1 MIPITF
7 YVFLSVIIMPD
18 GTLKSYTENVVEC
31 PTEEAVQQMH
41 VPKIEN
47 GTIKDWAAS
56 CGPMTLMF
64 NEPPTIP
71 NKPSKEELQT

>member
-7 YVFLSVIIMPD
+7 YVFLSVIVMPD
-18 GTLKSYTENVVEC
+18 GTVKSYTENVVQC

-41 VPKIEN
+41 VPKMEN

-64 NEPPTIP
+64 NELPKIPEPPA
-71 NKPSKEELQT
+71 EELQT

>member
-7 YVFLSVIIMPD
+7 YVFLSVIVMPD
-18 GTLKSYTENVVEC
+18 GTVKSYTENVVEC
-31 PTEEAVQQMH
+31 PTEEAVLQMH
-41 VPKIEN
+41 VPKMEN

-64 NEPPTIP
+64 NELPKIP
-71 NKPSKEELQT
+71 EPLAEELQT

>member
-18 GTLKSYTENVVEC
+18 GTVKSYTENVVEC
-31 PTEEAVQQMH
+31 PTEEAVQQLH
-41 VPKIEN
+41 VPKMKN

>member
-18 GTLKSYTENVVEC
+18 GSVKSYTENVVEC

-41 VPKIEN
+41 VPKMKN

>member
-18 GTLKSYTENVVEC
+18 GTVKSYTENVVEC

-41 VPKIEN
+41 VPKMKN
-47 GTIKDWAAS
+47 GTIKDWAAT

>member
-18 GTLKSYTENVVEC
+18 GTVKSYTENVVEC

-41 VPKIEN
+41 VPKMKN

-64 NEPPTIP
+64 NETPTIP

>member
-18 GTLKSYTENVVEC
+18 GTVKSYTENVVEC
-31 PTEEAVQQMH
+31 PTEEAVLQMH
-41 VPKIEN
+41 VPKLES
-47 GTIKDWAAS
+47 GEIKDWAAS

-64 NEPPTIP
+64 NETPKMPEP
-71 NKPSKEELQT
+71 VEELQT